1 MEKTGERGPIYGT
14 ELIESLP
21 LGTGGFCQAMPSM
34 ADLKLTRKYCERV
47 SAGYEVLLRHFQEVV
62 EERDTLKQRLACVVR
77 NCQHIDDTKPR
88 DEPGPMCGPTWGKQ
102 EIREAAECVVAIAF
116 GNTDGLSVKSHL
128 EAVRM
133 AAEQLKVAL
142 GMKTKCYLC
151 DGLGGYAIVGST
163 GPGQTCTRCSG
174 TGFQN

>member
-1 MEKTGERGPIYGT
+1 MDKTIEELYDQLEDARG
-14 ELIESLP
+14 
-21 LGTGGFCQAMPSM
+21 GG
-34 ADLKLTRKYCERV
+34 
-47 SAGYEVLLRHFQEVV
+47 
-62 EERDTLKQRLACVVR
+62 
-77 NCQHIDDTKPR
+77 N
-88 DEPGPMCGPTWGKQ
+88 PGD
-102 EIREAAECVVAIAF
+102 IEAAVWAIAKHERNEIEEAARCVIATAF
-116 GNTDGLSVKSHL
+116 GNTDGLSMKDHL

-163 GPGQTCTRCSG
+163 EPAQTCTRCSG

>member
-1 MEKTGERGPIYGT
+1 MDKTIEELYDQLEDARGGGNLGDIENAIWAIAER
-14 ELIESLP
+14 
-21 LGTGGFCQAMPSM
+21 
-34 ADLKLTRKYCERV
+34 ER
-47 SAGYEVLLRHFQEVV
+47 
-62 EERDTLKQRLACVVR
+62 
-77 NCQHIDDTKPR
+77 
-88 DEPGPMCGPTWGKQ
+88 Q
-102 EIREAAECVVAIAF
+102 EIREAAECVVATAF
-116 GNTDGLSVKSHL
+116 GNTGVLSVQSHL

-133 AAEQLKVAL
+133 AVEQLKVAL